1 MVDWC
6 SGLTSQLG
14 LWLGGGGTA
23 GSIPRS
29 VYVFC
34 GGGNV
39 CVHSLCMGVGV
50 CGCKRHAANPNAAN
64 LCMQA
69 DDDNDSRGCVFARTT
84 CMLQQ
89 SRNPRPYEQMGC

>member
-1 MVDWC
+1 MDWC

-29 VYVFC
+29 AYVFC

-39 CVHSLCMGVGV
+39 CVHSVGVGV
-50 CGCKRHAANPNAAN
+50 CTALLAFTQLSSVTEGFK
-64 LCMQA
+64 LCWSTGQMLTMKP
-69 DDDNDSRGCVFARTT
+69 SFFEARIG
-84 CMLQQ
+84 
-89 SRNPRPYEQMGC
+89 RA